1 MLQIFHRLLSV
12 SFVLLS
18 VLWYRKRWGCSAPV
32 SSDATG
38 DASGSCRVPGWKPNT
53 PGTLEHLATG
63 QCNGL
68 SPSTN
73 SAIPHHWI
81 TFASSHPHLLPI
93 HLSYAK
99 GPPADFLTFLLDP
112 STQAPVI
119 SLTASWPLC
128 DPRWPLHAGPGCTFR
143 ARYRALGL
151 WSALS
156 G

>member
-1 MLQIFHRLLSV
+1 MMSFAVCSLVSKKMTVQIRMLSTCF
-12 SFVLLS
+12 F
-18 VLWYRKRWGCSAPV
+18 KRHCS
-32 SSDATG
+32 G

-81 TFASSHPHLLPI
+81 TFASACPHLLPI

-99 GPPADFLTFLLDP
+99 GPPADFLSFLLDP
-112 STQAPVI
+112 STQAPAI
-119 SLTASWPLC
+119 SLTASWPIC
-128 DPRWPLHAGPGCTFR
+128 DPRPGCTFR
-143 ARYRALGL
+143 ERYWALGL
-151 WSALS
+151 WSAL
-156 G
+156 